1 MTVQRLRDLLNKEIE
16 KGNGHMPVGLTINNF
31 GVEISA
37 GLFSQAKIGV
47 TEKWDTVWIVGQGG
61 KELCLKKIDKSRNF

>member
-1 MTVQRLRDLLNKEIE
+1 MTVEKLAKLLQAEVE
-16 KGNGHMPVGLTINNF
+16 KGNGHMPVGLAMSNF

-37 GLFSQAKIGV
+37 GLFSPVKIGV

-61 KELCLKKIDKSRNF
+61 MKIEPEKN

>member
-1 MTVQRLRDLLNKEIE
+1 MS
-16 KGNGHMPVGLTINNF
+16 NF

-37 GLFSQAKIGV
+37 GLFSPVKIGV

-61 KELCLKKIDKSRNF
+61 MKIETEKN